1 MNNITGEDGLDMCVK
16 TVKEKKEVYIGGA
29 YIDRFKLLASVCNA
43 ESKKDAWK
51 LLNVISK
58 LFHPLDDETFN
69 TLYGAV
75 AMYTSIRFT
84 KNELS
89 YHLLFEKNYSK
100 IREGK
105 IVKKKTDG
113 LNIRNCIS
121 RKINCRSSCKY
132 RIYIIFRIRKCR
144 LNLRSGRTDR
154 FRKCTADLDILGK
167 NCYNKIKFSRIHQ
180 LRPACR

>member
-69 TLYGAV
+69 TLSNFHA
-75 AMYTSIRFT
+75 SFL
-84 KNELS
+84 LS
-89 YHLLFEKNYSK
+89 ALQ
-100 IREGK
+100 
-105 IVKKKTDG
+105 TDA
-113 LNIRNCIS
+113 NN
-121 RKINCRSSCKY
+121 
-132 RIYIIFRIRKCR
+132 
-144 LNLRSGRTDR
+144 LNLS
-154 FRKCTADLDILGK
+154 I
-167 NCYNKIKFSRIHQ
+167 
-180 LRPACR
+180 